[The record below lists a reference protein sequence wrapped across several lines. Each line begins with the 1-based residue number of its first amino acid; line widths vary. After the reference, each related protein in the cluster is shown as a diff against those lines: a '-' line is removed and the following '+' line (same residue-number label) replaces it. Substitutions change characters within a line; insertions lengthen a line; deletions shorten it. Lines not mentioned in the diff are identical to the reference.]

1 MKEIPNLPAAFLA
14 SIAWIFVLCGSALS
28 AAVPVVAVGSVDEL
42 SAMGGAG
49 APVVQVLSYH
59 PGFNRGGGL
68 FVWQAASSAIPNNCT
83 VFAAAGGKGRWIRP
97 LSAEPLDVTMCG
109 AWWDGV
115 HDDAAALTQ
124 AYAVAAGMGST
135 LSLPGGTGKICSSVT
150 AKPGVM
156 LRGQGMGTPG
166 GTTPSPTRID
176 ASCLKGGWVFDLVT
190 PKGAASIE
198 APKYY
203 DMEIFLGV
211 NPNPGGCIRWNS
223 VAGGF
228 TDTAGS
234 QSYMVHPHAERI
246 YCAMQTRAQIGFE
259 CSKCFDGDFSQNNFS
274 NGKHGIAL
282 EGSDV
287 MCIGCAGP
295 NRIAYTGD
303 SMIRLAAHGTFG
315 NMDRV
320 VGNELLYPSDP
331 NARFDS
337 FIYDAATSS
346 TIEANHIEGIV
357 SGVQS
362 AIHVVAGASHTIMNN
377 DIDVLAKL
385 GVAAPHWLI
394 AEGPFVN
401 FRATN
406 NGCAGCVLGPAL
418 FTNKSTH
425 YNPIVPQ
432 IITHAGNAA
441 NGDQGFPFNSGQ

>member
-1 MKEIPNLPAAFLA
+1 MKKNRNILATFLA
-14 SIAWIFVLCGSALS
+14 AMAGMLVLCDDALS

-59 PGFNRGGGL
+59 PGLNRGGGL
-68 FVWQAASSAIPNNCT
+68 FAWQAASTSVPNNCT

-97 LSAEPLDVTMCG
+97 LTAAPLDVTMCG

-115 HDDAAALTQ
+115 HDDAAVLTQ
-124 AYAVAAGMGST
+124 SFVVAAGISST
-135 LSLPGGTGKICSSVT
+135 LSLPGGTGKVCSSVT

-156 LRGQGMGTPG
+156 VRGQGTSTAG
-166 GTTPSPTRID
+166 GATPSPTRID
-176 ASCLKGGWVFDLVT
+176 ASCLKGGWVFDLAT
-190 PKGAASIE
+190 PKGAVSIE

-203 DMEIFLGV
+203 DMEILLGV
-211 NPNPGGCIRWNS
+211 NSNPGGCIRWNS

-228 TDTAGS
+228 TDTPES
-234 QSYMVHPHAERI
+234 QYYMMHPHAERI
-246 YCAMQTRAQIGFE
+246 YCNQQTRMQIGFE
-259 CSKCFDGDFSQNNFS
+259 CSKCFDGDFSQNNIT

-295 NRIAYTGD
+295 NRISYTSD
-303 SMIRLAAHGTFG
+303 SLIRMAAHGTFG

-320 VGNELLYPSDP
+320 VGNELLYPNDSHT
-331 NARFDS
+331 RFDS

-362 AIHVVAGASHTIMNN
+362 AIHVVAGGSHSIMNN
-377 DIDVLAKL
+377 DIDVLANL
-385 GVAAPHWLI
+385 SVAAPHWLI

-418 FTNKSTH
+418 FPNRSNH

-432 IITHAGNAA
+432 IITHGGNAA
-441 NGDQGFPFNSGQ
+441 NGDEGFPFNSGQ